1 MEVGVAGVVRLD
13 RTALHRLSEKAASSP
28 RLRTN
33 RNLHS
38 MEDPVHRLFNAIEPG
53 SYIRPHRHLH
63 PPKAETM
70 VVVEGKLGFLSFRDD
85 GAVDERV
92 VLEAGGELFGI
103 EVPAGVWHSFVSLVP
118 GTVVFE
124 TKAGPYVPPGERDAA
139 PWAPP
144 EGDPAAMRLEA
155 GWRRA
160 FLMQVEP

>member
-28 RLRTN
+28 RLRLN
-33 RNLHS
+33 RNLHL

-63 PPKAETM
+63 PPKTETM
-70 VVVEGKLGFLSFRDD
+70 VTVAGKLGFLSFRDD
-85 GAVDERV
+85 GAVDDRL
-92 VLEAGGELFGI
+92 VLEAAGDLFGVD
-103 EVPAGVWHSFVSLVP
+103 VPAGVWHSFVSLAP

-124 TKAGPYVPPGERDAA
+124 AKAGPYLPPGERDVA

-144 EGDPAAMRLEA
+144 EGDPASVRLEA
-155 GWRRA
+155 AWRDG
-160 FLMQVEP
+160 FLQQGEP